1 MTDQSSN
8 LRAAILMTVGM
19 AAFTVNDTCMKA
31 VTATLPL
38 YQSIF
43 LRGLIATMAIAVIAR
58 GAGALQWRMSRRDVG
73 FVGLRL
79 VGEVGSTVTFLTA
92 LKHMPLANLSAI
104 MQSMPLALTLAAAV
118 VLREGIGWRRLSA
131 ISLGFAGVLLI
142 VRPGTEGFDRF
153 SVLGL
158 LCVALVV
165 LRDLATRFVSSA
177 VSSQTVA
184 LCASASVTL
193 SAALVLPFTE
203 WHPPTLRE
211 GLLLAGAAGFLILG
225 YLTVVAATRGG
236 DIGVVAPFRYTALLF
251 AILLGW
257 AIFGT
262 LPDGLT
268 LLGGALI
275 VISGI
280 YTLYRSRRVAPRTI
294 AADPEGDT
302 PPPA

>member
-1 MTDQSSN
+1 MTSNDN

-43 LRGLIATMAIAVIAR
+43 LRGLVATVAIAAIAR
-58 GAGALQWRMSRRDVG
+58 ATG
-73 FVGLRL
+73 GLRL
-79 VGEVGSTVTFLTA
+79 RLGARDTRMIGLRMMGEIGSTVAFLTA

-104 MQSMPLALTLAAAV
+104 VQSMPLALTLAAAA
-118 VLREGIGWRRLSA
+118 LLGEGIGWRRLTA
-131 ISLGFAGVLLI
+131 IAVGFLGVLLI

-158 LCVALVV
+158 VCVALVV
-165 LRDLATRFVSSA
+165 LRDLSTRFVSPA

-184 LCASASVTL
+184 LFASASVTL
-193 SAALVLPFTE
+193 SSALVLPFTE
-203 WHPPTLRE
+203 WHPPTGRE
-211 GLLLAGAAGFLILG
+211 VALLVGASGFLILG
-225 YLTVVAATRGG
+225 YLTVVIASRRG

-257 AIFGT
+257 AIFGQ
-262 LPDGLT
+262 LPDSLT
-268 LLGGALI
+268 VAGGALI
-275 VISGI
+275 VASGI
-280 YTLYRSRRVAPRTI
+280 YTLYRSRRVAPQSVG
-294 AADPEGDT
+294 ADPEGTD